1 MYIIKV
7 ILFIQNKN
15 FVVKCIFEGGSI
27 AFVIYVHFIY
37 LGVTFGI
44 RAILESGITY
54 FKYFNALIYMN
65 ILGKAILQN
74 YHLIVYHIILYV
86 MKFQHPNAQN
96 YSAAACLIKAS
107 NIFQKYV
114 I

>member
-27 AFVIYVHFIY
+27 SFVIY
-37 LGVTFGI
+37 LGVIFGTGVV
-44 RAILESGITY
+44 LKSGIAHL
-54 FKYFNALIYMN
+54 KYFRISYIH
-65 ILGKAILQN
+65 ILVQARLQN
-74 YHLIVYHIILYV
+74 YHLMVHHIILYA
-86 MKFQHPNAQN
+86 MRFQHPNAQN

>member
-37 LGVTFGI
+37 LGVIFGI
-44 RAILESGITY
+44 RAILESGITH
-54 FKYFNALIYMN
+54 FKYLNLHAYIRPGNTTKLSS
-65 ILGKAILQN
+65 
-74 YHLIVYHIILYV
+74 
-86 MKFQHPNAQN
+86 
-96 YSAAACLIKAS
+96 YSIS
-107 NIFQKYV
+107 YYSVRHEISTP
-114 I
+114 